1 MNEEII
7 KKLIQLTPEQQALLE
22 LAENAIAALCRSGV
36 GLFYDYE
43 EYAVRAINCNSF
55 IHTEIDDVR
64 AEEEWKEN
72 GFVKIPYWKGKPMA
86 DYMCFMCTDDY
97 LYGQVKP
104 ELLNHDR
111 NLFNE

>member
-43 EYAVRAINCNSF
+43 EYAVRAVNCNSF

-64 AEEEWKEN
+64 SEEELKEN

-97 LYGQVKP
+97 LYGEIKP
-104 ELLNHDR
+104 ELLNHDK